1 MISVSARKPPAN
13 RGRIVVAKVGLDGHD
28 RGARV
33 LARMLREEGFEV
45 VFVGIR
51 HKPDQVAD
59 IAVAEEADVVGL
71 SILSGAHVELAAAVR
86 CALDARGLAH
96 IPITVGGLIPR
107 ADGELLRKVGVA
119 RAFHPGDSGIDSG
132 PISAAMD
139 TLVDQS
145 RAAEPEASGTA
156 ATGAVPSRY

>member
-1 MISVSARKPPAN
+1 MSVRKPPAN

-51 HKPDQVAD
+51 HKPEEVAD

-86 CALDARGLAH
+86 RALDARGLTH

-107 ADGELLRKVGVA
+107 ADGEQLKKVGVV
-119 RAFHPGDSGIDSG
+119 RTFHPGDSGIDPG
-132 PISAAMD
+132 PITAAMD
-139 TLVDQS
+139 ALVDQS
-145 RAAEPEASGTA
+145 RSADSGGSGIGTA
-156 ATGAVPSRY
+156 G

>member
-1 MISVSARKPPAN
+1 MTGERARKPPAN

-51 HKPDQVAD
+51 HSPDEVAD
-59 IAVAEEADVVGL
+59 ITVAEEADVVGL

-86 CALDARGLAH
+86 RALDARGLKH
-96 IPITVGGLIPR
+96 VPITVGGLIPR
-107 ADGELLRKVGVA
+107 ADCERLRQAGVA
-119 RAFHPGDSGIDSG
+119 RTFHPGDSGVE
-132 PISAAMD
+132 PQPVVAAMD
-139 TLVDQS
+139 ALVGES
-145 RAAEPEASGTA
+145 RSGEAGTSGMA
-156 ATGAVPSRY
+156 ATAIQGH